1 MKKRHIIP
9 LLGLLGSTALSAA
22 LVIYVIAQPL
32 SRLTG
37 ISESTLNWCGLL
49 VLCILNL
56 CRIFLILNDRDRPTN
71 LITAPTKANIRS
83 KNS

>member
-1 MKKRHIIP
+1 MKKHHINP

-37 ISESTLNWCGLL
+37 ISEPTLTWFGLL
-49 VLCILNL
+49 VLCILKF
-56 CRIFLILNDRDRPTN
+56 CRLFLILIDRDRATN
-71 LITAPTKANIRS
+71 LINAWAKANIRS
-83 KNS
+83 KK